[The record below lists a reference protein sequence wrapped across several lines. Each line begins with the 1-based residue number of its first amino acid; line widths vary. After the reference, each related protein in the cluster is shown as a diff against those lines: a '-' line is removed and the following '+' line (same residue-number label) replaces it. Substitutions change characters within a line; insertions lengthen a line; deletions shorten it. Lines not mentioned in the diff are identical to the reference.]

1 MRHLLPDTHTPD
13 LFEVP
18 APASAL
24 PGAMDYSGAVRRLL
38 ADAVK
43 AAPVNGA
50 LIAARMSELAGAHVS
65 EHMLHAWCAP
75 SREAWRFPLEYL
87 PAFEAACGTHALTAW
102 LAQVR
107 GGRLYLGRDALQAE
121 LGRLESRRDETQRL
135 IREVKR
141 RLGDS
146 E

>member
-1 MRHLLPDTHTPD
+1 MSRAPDTVTPD

-18 APASAL
+18 AEPAEL
-24 PGAMDYSGAVRRLL
+24 PGAMDHGLAVRRLL
-38 ADAVK
+38 AAAVK
-43 AAPVNGA
+43 AAPLNGA
-50 LIAARMSELAGAHVS
+50 QIAARMTELTGAAVS

-87 PAFEAACGTHALTAW
+87 PAFEAAAHTHALTAW
-102 LAQVR
+102 LAQVS

-121 LGRLESRRDETQRL
+121 LGRLEARRDETSRL